1 MRRWPTMKRKLKRA
15 VVVCLIVVAVAF
27 GLIQL
32 APVDRGNPPVE
43 SDIVASPEVKAI
55 LKRSCYDCHSNETV
69 WPWYSSVA
77 PVSWVVARDVHRG
90 REELNFSTW
99 ARSASPEQAKKAT
112 ASWKEVLEGEMPPR
126 SYLTVHPEA
135 RLSPEDRA
143 VLRAWAG
150 GSSPAWA
157 ER

>member
-1 MRRWPTMKRKLKRA
+1 MRRQPTMKRKLKRA
-15 VVVCLIVVAVAF
+15 VVVCLIILAVAF

-32 APVDRGNPPVE
+32 APVDRTNPRVE
-43 SDIVASPEVKAI
+43 SDIVTSAEVKAI

-77 PVSWVVARDVHRG
+77 PVSWVVAWDVHKG

-99 ARSASPEQAKKAT
+99 GRSTAQEQAKKAT

-126 SYLTVHPEA
+126 SYLAVHPEA
-135 RLSPEDRA
+135 RLSPEDRE

-150 GSSPAWA
+150 GSSPARA